1 MDANRGPRNL
11 TQADPIGAKAKPRP
25 LHGPKRARTVK
36 EGGGRRAKGRLEHI
50 EGHGSTQGGYQTEPY
65 KRVAIGIVSTSHQH

>member
-1 MDANRGPRNL
+1 MDANRGPRSL
-11 TQADPIGAKAKPRP
+11 TQEGPIGAKAKPRP

-36 EGGGRRAKGRLEHI
+36 EGVKRAKGRLEHI

-65 KRVAIGIVSTSHQH
+65 KGEGIGIGSTSHQH